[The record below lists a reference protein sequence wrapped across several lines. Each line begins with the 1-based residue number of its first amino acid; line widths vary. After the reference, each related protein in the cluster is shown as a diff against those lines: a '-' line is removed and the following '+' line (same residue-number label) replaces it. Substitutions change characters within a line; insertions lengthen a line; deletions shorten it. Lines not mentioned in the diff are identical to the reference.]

1 MCEKCDELQL
11 AVEHKQRAAE
21 RAQALMD
28 GFQPAPQASA
38 EVSRRNA
45 ERVAAENALADLQAA
60 RERLALHKAEHRSAS
75 KPTR

>member
-28 GFQPAPQASA
+28 GFNLPP
-38 EVSRRNA
+38 
-45 ERVAAENALADLQAA
+45 
-60 RERLALHKAEHRSAS
+60 
-75 KPTR
+75 KPPLK